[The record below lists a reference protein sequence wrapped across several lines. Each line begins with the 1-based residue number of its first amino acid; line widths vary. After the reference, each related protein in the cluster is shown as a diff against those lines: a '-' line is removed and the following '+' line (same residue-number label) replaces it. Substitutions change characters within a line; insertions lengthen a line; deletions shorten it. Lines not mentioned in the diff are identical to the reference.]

1 MNKVNFKRCALAAIL
16 SVGFLAPQMPNRV
29 FAAEN
34 APSNFPID
42 LFEAADAAAQ
52 NNDTSSQNNN
62 NGNGNGNNSN
72 GNNSNGGQRQQGQ
85 QQGQQQNN
93 GNKQNGNNNNNQQN
107 GNGNVNGR
115 FGPLPRPQT
124 NGNGQNNNNN
134 NNNNNRPNQNQN
146 NSNGSNSNSG
156 GNNSGRPTMKAV
168 KVADEFACNL
178 FENSSQGALMQA
190 ITDMNR
196 EITTKSTCAGNS
208 SADQLQKNSQ
218 SVMQN
223 VQVLQK
229 IMNASPGTDVNYNEL
244 SDAMTATM
252 NATTTIGDIL
262 GDNSFLN
269 SKCGSD
275 SMKSGRALLAFNEIL
290 DGLAPMA
297 LFAVSMN
304 AALAPALPFV
314 LGGAVATKGIT
325 ALTKVMENKTIDMTL
340 QDQRMAV
347 FQNTCQYIKISKK
360 VTYLQLTA
368 ENRFNEFRN
377 SLRAELPLYKASLNT
392 SNKKLSTFTNMVS
405 NTKFDQVKAQYIKD
419 IRDFKDLEASY
430 NKESDDGDMS
440 VCFFGRS
447 TLEELA
453 RLKSA
458 DFNFPDSIFQNL
470 KDALNLDT
478 TKRIKRVNAD
488 ARISTINYYE
498 NEISKANTRSQNEV
512 RNCALNTKEWINT
525 IKKSLTEIEQI
536 IVEGPGGTNVAN
548 NGGKKS
554 EAERAR
560 DEGKTFDRVKYA
572 MEELAK
578 DNSIVNRSNII
589 QGADS
594 IKVGLFGGGSG
605 VAPVYSWLKYTV
617 GIYDQSMES
626 YNRGV
631 RDLQTIA
638 MNITQ
643 SAADIRRHVSQVN
656 DGEMMIIGQQY
667 REDKAQAAALSN
679 LIPQNKNINEEK
691 RALICKT
698 LKQTYVQYT
707 AAWDHLGTVQVMC
720 DMISGVLD
728 NSMDKKI
735 IKYCAG
741 DLLLK
746 GTISTISTTQQQL
759 QSYYK
764 QAMLL
769 NDRMTR
775 LNCSTS
781 LN

>member
-1 MNKVNFKRCALAAIL
+1 MNKVNVKRCALAAIL
-16 SVGFLAPQMPNRV
+16 SIGFLAPQMPTRV

-42 LFEAADAAAQ
+42 LFDIAETPATGTQSNTDSP
-52 NNDTSSQNNN
+52 NNGNNANKQQQSSQQNNN
-62 NGNGNGNNSN
+62 GGNKNGN
-72 GNNSNGGQRQQGQ
+72 QQSG
-85 QQGQQQNN
+85 
-93 GNKQNGNNNNNQQN
+93 GNNNQG
-107 GNGNVNGR
+107 GNR
-115 FGPLPRPQT
+115 LGPLPRPQT
-124 NGNGQNNNNN
+124 GGTNQSQNNN
-134 NNNNNRPNQNQN
+134 NNNNNRPNQNPNQ
-146 NSNGSNSNSG
+146 NGSNNSSSSN
-156 GNNSGRPTMKAV
+156 NNGSRPTMKAV

-178 FENSSQGALMQA
+178 FENSSQAALMQA

-196 EITTKSTCAGNS
+196 EISTKSTCAGNT

-229 IMNASPGTDVNYNEL
+229 IMNASPGTEVNYNEL
-244 SDAMTATM
+244 SDAMTNTM

-275 SMKSGRALLAFNEIL
+275 SMKSGKALLAFNELL

-325 ALTKVMENKTIDMTL
+325 ALTKVMENKTIDMSL

-377 SLRAELPLYKASLNT
+377 SLRAELPLYKASLN
-392 SNKKLSTFTNMVS
+392 NKKLSTFTNLVS

-419 IRDFKDLEASY
+419 IKDFKDLEAAY
-430 NKESDDGDMS
+430 NGEADGGDMGI
-440 VCFFGRS
+440 CFFGRS
-447 TLEELA
+447 ALEDLA
-453 RLKSA
+453 RMKSA
-458 DFNFPDSIFQNL
+458 DFDFPASIFANL
-470 KDALNLDT
+470 KDALNLDQ
-478 TKRIKRVNAD
+478 TKKIKRVNVEG
-488 ARISTINYYE
+488 RINTIKYYE
-498 NEISKANTRSQNEV
+498 SEISKANTRNPNEV
-512 RNCALNTKEWINT
+512 RNCATNTKEWIT
-525 IKKSLTEIEQI
+525 SIKKTLTEIEQI
-536 IVEGPGGTNVAN
+536 IVDGPAGSNIAN

-554 EAERAR
+554 DAERAR

-605 VAPVYSWLKYTV
+605 VAPVWSWLKYTV
-617 GIYDQSMES
+617 GIYDQSMAS
-626 YNRGV
+626 YNKGIK
-631 RDLQTIA
+631 DLQTIA

-643 SAADIRRHVSQVN
+643 SAADIRKHISQIN
-656 DGEMMIIGQQY
+656 DPQMLVIGQQFK
-667 REDKAQAAALSN
+667 EDKAQAAALSN
-679 LIPQNKNINEEK
+679 LIPQNKYINEEK

-741 DLLLK
+741 DLLLS

-781 LN
+781 L